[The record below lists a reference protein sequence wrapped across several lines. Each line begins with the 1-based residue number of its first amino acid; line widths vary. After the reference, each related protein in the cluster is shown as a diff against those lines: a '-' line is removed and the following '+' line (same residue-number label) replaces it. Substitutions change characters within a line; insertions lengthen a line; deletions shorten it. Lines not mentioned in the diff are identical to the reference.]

1 MKFKNKNKKT
11 GILII
16 YSIFRILLEIFI
28 AMFILG
34 IFIPLFLIP
43 TLLSII
49 FVIYYFYK
57 EVISNNGINEINGKR
72 RFIYIFNVV
81 YSIFVLILGC
91 ILFTE
96 GGFARYNAI
105 FFFIISALFIILEIL
120 KYFYI
125 EKKEMPSKNRM
136 KMIAYSILC
145 SAIIFS
151 MSIVGSNLIYLN
163 NQSPLR
169 YTQEDIDNADIA
181 YVDIKI
187 NSTIQTNETHM
198 YKTWHTGGD
207 YLTLIYKIE
216 PWSNISCYVVHDQNL
231 MAGGSVSISG
241 EGIDAEI
248 TTYKMKNEEGW
259 FYFYIYRGL
268 PLVDMENAVDME
280 TAANYT
286 FVVSSDHLNYQYP
299 DINIPDFDL

>member
-1 MKFKNKNKKT
+1 MV
-11 GILII
+11 ILKIQDKQK
-16 YSIFRILLEIFI
+16 
-28 AMFILG
+28 
-34 IFIPLFLIP
+34 
-43 TLLSII
+43 
-49 FVIYYFYK
+49 VIM
-57 EVISNNGINEINGKR
+57 
-72 RFIYIFNVV
+72 
-81 YSIFVLILGC
+81 
-91 ILFTE
+91 
-96 GGFARYNAI
+96 
-105 FFFIISALFIILEIL
+105 IISIGLSGMIFTSL
-120 KYFYI
+120 YFGNI
-125 EKKEMPSKNRM
+125 SSFLPP
-136 KMIAYSILC
+136 AH
-145 SAIIFS
+145 
-151 MSIVGSNLIYLN
+151 
-163 NQSPLR
+163 
-169 YTQEDIDNADIA
+169 YTQEDIDNAAIA

-187 NSTIQTNETHM
+187 NSTIQMNETHM

-207 YLTLIYKIE
+207 YLTLIHKLD
-216 PWSNISCYVVHDQNL
+216 PLSNTSCYVVHDQNL